1 MRLKWC
7 SHKGQSAHW
16 ELHRLSRKP
25 FWQVQSQPRLAFP
38 NQWVRAIWRSV
49 GEKGWT
55 RVVQRSVG
63 EYRVP
68 GKYVAVCVCV
78 NTPRNTGKW
87 FLIGTFSGQCH
98 KSKPS
103 DGADFEVFRSSLFWF
118 FNYDMSVLQISHLRL
133 FRFLTYLFPTNFK
146 QGALGPT
153 SKPEPTKTLEV
164 WMCKRTCSFLTWPA
178 AKPRTALPITT
189 FTTFNFRLM
198 DEPFRLYWNSTSTN
212 YKEWLRRTNFFFKVN
227 VLKEAYEMQFHFLAL
242 HQTNM

>member
-103 DGADFEVFRSSLFWF
+103 DGADFEVFRSSLFCF
-118 FNYDMSVLQISHLRL
+118 FQLRHVRFANFTLTTLPIFNISISDKFQAGGSGSHFQARANEDLGSVDVQ
-133 FRFLTYLFPTNFK
+133 TYL
-146 QGALGPT
+146 
-153 SKPEPTKTLEV
+153 
-164 WMCKRTCSFLTWPA
+164 
-178 AKPRTALPITT
+178 
-189 FTTFNFRLM
+189 
-198 DEPFRLYWNSTSTN
+198 
-212 YKEWLRRTNFFFKVN
+212 
-227 VLKEAYEMQFHFLAL
+227 QFSDMACG
-242 HQTNM
+242 